1 MSDTDAVLFANEV
14 FYRAFVDRD
23 FDAMDDLWSKT
34 APVTCLHPGWGPVV
48 GRKQVMQTWKSIIQ
62 PSRVAEDRL
71 PHGRRPTSTG
81 ETATV
86 VCFEEIDK
94 RFLVATN
101 VFVRED
107 RLWKMVHH
115 QSGPTAAQP
124 EISPE
129 EAPGPLN

>member
-23 FDAMDDLWSKT
+23 FAAMDDLWSKT
-34 APVTCLHPGWGPVV
+34 APVTCLHPGWGPVF
-48 GRKQVMQTWKSIIQ
+48 GRKQVMQTWKSIISHPDSPKIACHMAQ
-62 PSRVAEDRL
+62 AHL
-71 PHGRRPTSTG
+71 YC
-81 ETATV
+81 ETASV

-101 VFVRED
+101 IFVREN